1 MFAARTGSCG
11 RPRTPPKSRM
21 TVVTGGFKSALSVTH
36 GAAADQGNGRR
47 SASGRL
53 YGPPGR
59 EYIPPVSRCQCEG
72 IESVFDQG
80 LAAAQLERVH
90 RKGPLKTTRLLIE
103 AIRACGV
110 KDRTLLDIG
119 AGVGIVHHELL
130 ASGAADATDVDA
142 SSAYVQAAESEA
154 RRRGLNGRARYLHGN
169 FLDLAD
175 RVPPA
180 DIVTLD
186 RVICCF
192 DDMQGLVAASAEK
205 ARLLY
210 GIVYPRDAWWARLGI
225 LLLNFSRRV
234 RGDQFRVF
242 AYKTAAVES
251 VLRSR
256 GLARKYY
263 REAGL
268 WQVAVFSR
276 EADAAGKGNS

>member
-1 MFAARTGSCG
+1 M
-11 RPRTPPKSRM
+11 
-21 TVVTGGFKSALSVTH
+21 
-36 GAAADQGNGRR
+36 
-47 SASGRL
+47 
-53 YGPPGR
+53 
-59 EYIPPVSRCQCEG
+59 SRCQCEG

-90 RKGPLKTTRLLIE
+90 RRGPLKTTRLLIE
-103 AIRACGV
+103 AIRSRGV

-119 AGVGIVHHELL
+119 GGVGIVHHELL
-130 ASGAADATDVDA
+130 LSGAADATDVDA
-142 SSAYVQAAESEA
+142 SSAYVETAQSEA
-154 RRRGLNGRARYLHGN
+154 RRRGLADRVRYLHGN
-169 FLDLAD
+169 FVDLAD
-175 RVPPA
+175 SVPPA

-192 DDMQGLVAASAEK
+192 DDMQGLVTASAEK

-210 GIVYPRDAWWARLGI
+210 GIVYPRDAWWTRMGI
-225 LLLNFSRRV
+225 RLLNFTRRI

-242 AYKTAAVES
+242 AHQSEAVES

-256 GLARKYY
+256 GLERTYH

-276 EADAAGKGNS
+276 EASA